1 MSRPKN
7 LGLNDIRS
15 RFTAIRKER
24 NLTRP
29 QMAAELNVSSNNY
42 NKYESGLYFPSF
54 KTLAILTGKFDISV
68 DWLIYNK
75 GAMHFSTIEKALR
88 ENKQLKQDL
97 QEASARAEAFAREA
111 EAFARSG
118 EQDAEIVT
126 DPEIKE
132 LIRYLED
139 NPLFKY
145 QLLIYFHRRKKGG
158 QKTEEAETSPFE

>member
-7 LGLNDIRS
+7 LALKDIKS
-15 RFTAIRKER
+15 RIIAIRKER
-24 NLTRP
+24 NLTAP
-29 QMAAELNVSSNNY
+29 QMAAELNIGSNSY
-42 NKYESGLYFPSF
+42 NKYERGVFFPSL
-54 KTLAILTGKFDISV
+54 KTLTILTEKFDISM

-88 ENKQLKQDL
+88 ENKQLKQGL
-97 QEASARAEAFAREA
+97 EESSARAGA
-111 EAFARSG
+111 
-118 EQDAEIVT
+118 QDAEIVT

-145 QLLIYFHRRKKGG
+145 QLMIYFHRHKQGG
-158 QKTEEAETSPFE
+158 QKTEKAETSPFE

>member
-7 LGLNDIRS
+7 LALKDIKS
-15 RFTAIRKER
+15 RFMAIRKER
-24 NLTRP
+24 KLTRP
-29 QMAAELNVSSNNY
+29 QMASELNVSNNNY

-54 KTLAILTGKFDISV
+54 KTLAILTEKFDISV

-97 QEASARAEAFAREA
+97 EEASFREEASAR
-111 EAFARSG
+111 SG
-118 EQDAEIVT
+118 AQDAEIVT

-145 QLLIYFHRRKKGG
+145 QLLIYFHRHKQGG

>member
-7 LGLNDIRS
+7 LALKDIKS
-15 RFTAIRKER
+15 RIIAIRKER
-24 NLTRP
+24 NLTAP
-29 QMAAELNVSSNNY
+29 QMAAELNVGNNNY
-42 NKYESGLYFPSF
+42 NKYERGLYLPSL
-54 KTLAILTGKFDISV
+54 KTLAILTEKFDISM

-88 ENKQLKQDL
+88 ENEQLKQDL
-97 QEASARAEAFAREA
+97 EEASAREEVSGRAEA
-111 EAFARSG
+111 
-118 EQDAEIVT
+118 QDAEIVT

-139 NPLFKY
+139 NPLFKH
-145 QLLIYFHRRKKGG
+145 QLLIYFHRHKQGG

>member
-7 LGLNDIRS
+7 LALKDIKS
-15 RFTAIRKER
+15 RIIAIRKER

-29 QMAAELNVSSNNY
+29 QMAAELNVGNNNY
-42 NKYESGLYFPSF
+42 NKYERGLYLPSL
-54 KTLAILTGKFDISV
+54 KTLAILTEKFDISM

-88 ENKQLKQDL
+88 ENKELKQDL
-97 QEASARAEAFAREA
+97 KEASAREGASVQTEAP
-111 EAFARSG
+111 
-118 EQDAEIVT
+118 DAEIVT

-145 QLLIYFHRRKKGG
+145 QLMIYFHRHKQGG
-158 QKTEEAETSPFE
+158 QKTEETETSPFE

>member
-7 LGLNDIRS
+7 LALKDIRS
-15 RFTAIRKER
+15 RIIAIRKER

-29 QMAAELNVSSNNY
+29 QMAAELNVGNNNY
-42 NKYESGLYFPSF
+42 NKYERGLYLPSL
-54 KTLAILTGKFDISV
+54 KTLAILTEKFDISI

-88 ENKQLKQDL
+88 ENQRLKQAL
-97 QEASARAEAFAREA
+97 EEASARQDATVRAEAQ
-111 EAFARSG
+111 G
-118 EQDAEIVT
+118 AEIVT

-139 NPLFKY
+139 NPLFKH
-145 QLLIYFHRRKKGG
+145 QLLIYFHRHKQGG
-158 QKTEEAETSPFE
+158 QKTEETETSPFE